1 MDVQNQINQ
10 VFKKWFN
17 LGNATWKYRGAPGR
31 DGKWGGSFHYVGG
44 VEFIEDPEGRDWDYI
59 QEDYEDGASFFK
71 VYVDMGS
78 VEYAKDAMS
87 ELRSMLQKV
96 GAEIIDFKGSQDG
109 RVFYIKTK
117 SESEPTYLDL
127 IGEVKKII
135 SEQSNDEYSD
145 EKEDE
150 AQKKERNDEGVLR
163 IEAEELLESI
173 EDHLRE
179 AIESVEEFIDITK
192 KFDIRLSEEAR
203 LYILGHLRAFKDDRS
218 QMGSI
223 KSLYNGLTEREEE

>member
-1 MDVQNQINQ
+1 MDTKRKQIEQ
-10 VFKKWFN
+10 VFKKWYS
-17 LGNATWKYRGAPGR
+17 LGNATWNG
-31 DGKWGGSFHYVGG
+31 D
-44 VEFIEDPEGRDWDYI
+44 VEFIDDPEGSDWNYI

-78 VEYAKDAMS
+78 VEYENMFKGKIAMS

-96 GAEIIDFKGSQDG
+96 GAEVVDFHPVRLRRYKGSPAG
-109 RVFYIKTK
+109 RVFYIKIK

-150 AQKKERNDEGVLR
+150 AQKKEANDEGVLR

-179 AIESVEEFIDITK
+179 AIESVEDFIDITK
-192 KFDIRLSEEAR
+192 KFDSRLSEEAR
-203 LYILGHLRAFKDDRS
+203 LYILGRLRAFKDDRN

-223 KSLYNGLTEREEE
+223 KSLYNGLKEEEE